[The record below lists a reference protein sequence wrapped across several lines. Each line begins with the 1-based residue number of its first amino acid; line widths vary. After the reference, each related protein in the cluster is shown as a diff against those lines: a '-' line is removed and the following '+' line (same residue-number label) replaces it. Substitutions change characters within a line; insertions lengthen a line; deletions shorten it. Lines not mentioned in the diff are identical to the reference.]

1 MAAEDKKRYDA
12 QMQSVWLKG
21 YFMLEDGTKSTDV
34 QLGKRRTR
42 AQSEVV
48 ESKTT
53 ATKRQKTA
61 PAPAAKEA
69 TPKPCPASKK
79 PSTPVKKT
87 AAPAPASKK
96 SVVGKK

>member
-48 ESKTT
+48 ESKAT

-61 PAPAAKEA
+61 PAAK
-69 TPKPCPASKK
+69 
-79 PSTPVKKT
+79 
-87 AAPAPASKK
+87 
-96 SVVGKK
+96 